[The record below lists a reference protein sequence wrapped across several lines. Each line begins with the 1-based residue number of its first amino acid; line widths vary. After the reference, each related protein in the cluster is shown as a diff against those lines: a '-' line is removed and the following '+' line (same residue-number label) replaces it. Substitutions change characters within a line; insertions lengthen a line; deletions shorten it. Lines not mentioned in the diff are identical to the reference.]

1 MKKIFSII
9 NFELK
14 YWLKKPSVYV
24 NFFIVFLFSL
34 LVFTLENFN
43 IGSSSENTFRNSP
56 YILTNLYVFISLF
69 LPIFLVEFI
78 SFSVSRDFEYKF
90 HELIYSYPISRIKL
104 YMGRFTG
111 SLLPVLFITLAPAF
125 ADLIAP
131 MIPWSNTQQLK
142 PFSFYNHLWIILL
155 TIVPNVWII
164 GWILFYFTSLLKNKR
179 YAVMI
184 SVGLI
189 ALYLSF
195 LSISSLI
202 NNSDFISY
210 ADPFGLLPLM
220 EITQKQSVFEQNH
233 VLVTPDRLFY
243 INRILWFVLSLLF
256 CFFSFRSISKKFL
269 KTNFNF
275 EKKSFKKV
283 EAYNPQSG
291 FSPIYTKEGVVYSLR
306 VLHEEALSGLKF
318 FYKSNIFVIFLSTI
332 FLILFLRY
340 IGAVQSEEATK
351 YATTFNVLEYY
362 NPLMFIL
369 NLYVIF
375 IIGEIFW
382 REKEYFFQ
390 EIKFS
395 LPSDRKMIF
404 LGKVFSVIY
413 FYLIIS
419 SILIVFGILYQAVK
433 SDAPLKFEFYLFYFF
448 VKKFISLLCLTVLS
462 FFIQNLLNHKF
473 LAIGLTTLILFVQS
487 IALDALHINSN
498 MVGILPRFPEMI
510 YSDFYGYSPYLKHYF
525 AFYLYWLLIYFLLT
539 FITAYSYF
547 GLDRFSLK
555 QKLQLLKRNIS
566 ANKNVFSIILIM
578 TLGYAGFLYYQTQIK
593 NKYLSYNEELRLRA
607 DYEKKFKK
615 YENIPIP
622 KVIHADY
629 EIHLF
634 GKNRKY
640 EVSGTLV
647 LKNKTKNDMNEFIVT
662 NDKKNPIKIFIS
674 KAKISRIDSST
685 IAKTELYK
693 FISPLALGDTVTMKF
708 KYTYE
713 ESGIYNELSQNR
725 LLPNGTFLDNFSFT
739 PRIGYDEDMEIS
751 SNEERKKFNLPIK
764 TEKFSPPERN
774 CTEKCMNNY
783 VTPSDWATVHT
794 IISTHDDQMAI
805 APGKLVKEWK
815 QDGRNFFEYN
825 LTQPSLFFFNVISA
839 GFAKKYEKSGNISL
853 EVYYHP
859 EHHWNVDQILGA
871 LKSSVNYFSNVFGPY
886 YHSEARIIEFPQ
898 FSSFAQA
905 FPGTM
910 PYSESIGFTT
920 DYSGNAHDIN
930 TIYHVVAHEM
940 AHQWWAHQVAGAK
953 LQGATLLSES
963 FAEFSSTLVLKN
975 NFGEDMLTKF
985 IRKSNRDY
993 IDSRKFENYREAAL
1007 YNSDNQAYIYYQKA
1021 GVVLNAIGKIIG
1033 YDSLL
1038 ASMKDMIHDFAYKE
1052 PPYPTSLDFLD
1063 KLYARTP
1070 DSLKPIVK
1078 EHMEG
1083 IVIWDVNVLKKELKK
1098 INDKSYKITLE
1109 LEMMKDTY
1117 NPEDRATENIAES
1130 KLGKSTRVTANG
1142 ILELAAYA
1150 NSDEKHIY
1158 GIEIQRKRFSIN
1170 NNKIVLELECME
1182 KPDKV
1187 VIDPYFLNV
1196 WRNTDKKELSL

>member
-9 NFELK
+9 IFELK
-14 YWLKKPSVYV
+14 YWSKKPSVYV
-24 NFFIVFLFSL
+24 NFSIVFLFSL
-34 LVFTLENFN
+34 LIFTFEKFS
-43 IGSSSENTFRNSP
+43 IASSSENTFRNSP

-104 YMGRFTG
+104 YLGRFTG
-111 SLLPVLFITLAPAF
+111 SLLPVLFITSAPVF

-131 MIPWSNTQQLK
+131 IIPWSNAHQLK
-142 PFSFYNHLWIILL
+142 PFSIHSHLWNILL
-155 TIVPNVWII
+155 TVVPNVWII
-164 GWILFYFTSLLKNKR
+164 GWILFYFTSLLKSKR

-184 SVGLI
+184 SVGFI

-202 NNSDFISY
+202 NNSRLISL
-210 ADPFGLLPLM
+210 ADPFGLLPLL
-220 EITQKQSVFEQNH
+220 EITQKQSVYEQNH

-243 INRILWFVLSLLF
+243 INRFLWFSLSLLL
-256 CFFSFRSISKKFL
+256 CLLSFRSIGRKLL
-269 KTNFNF
+269 KTNFKS
-275 EKKSFKKV
+275 EKKSIKK
-283 EAYNPQSG
+283 ADTYKPKPG
-291 FSPIYTKEGVVYSLR
+291 LSPIYKKEGLVYSLR

-318 FYKSNIFVIFLSTI
+318 IYKSNIFVVFLSTI

-340 IGAVQSEEATK
+340 IGAVQSDEATK
-351 YATTFNVLEYY
+351 YATTSNILEYFD
-362 NPLMFIL
+362 PLMFIL

-375 IIGEIFW
+375 IIGELFW

-395 LPSDRKMIF
+395 LPSDKRMIF

-413 FYLIIS
+413 FYFIVS
-419 SILIVFGILYQAVK
+419 SILIVLGILYQLVK
-433 SDAPLKFEFYLFYFF
+433 SDAPLKFELYLFYFF
-448 VKKFISLLCLTVLS
+448 VIKFIFLFGLTILS
-462 FFIQNLLNHKF
+462 FLLQNFLNHKF

-487 IALDALHINSN
+487 IALSALHINSN
-498 MVGILPRFPEMI
+498 MVGILPRLPEMI
-510 YSDFYGYSPYLKHYF
+510 YSDFYGYGPYLKHYF
-525 AFYLYWLLIYFLLT
+525 AFYIYWLLIYFLLT
-539 FITAYSYF
+539 LVTTYSYF
-547 GLDRFSLK
+547 GLDRFTFK
-555 QKLQLLKRNIS
+555 QKLQFLKRNLA
-566 ANKNVFSIILIM
+566 ANKKVFSIILTM
-578 TLGYAGFLYYQTQIK
+578 TLVYAGYLYYQTQIK
-593 NKYLSYNEELRLRA
+593 NKYLSYNEELRLRV

-640 EVSGTLV
+640 EVSGTLI
-647 LKNKTKNDMNEFIVT
+647 LKNKTKNKMTEFIVT
-662 NDKKNPIKIFIS
+662 NNKKNPIKIFIS
-674 KAKISRIDSST
+674 RAKISHIDSST

-693 FISPLALGDTVTMKF
+693 FIRPLEPGDTITMKF
-708 KYTYE
+708 KYAYKE
-713 ESGIYNELSQNR
+713 NGIYNELPLNR

-739 PRIGYDEDMEIS
+739 PRIGYDEDLEIS

-764 TEKFSPPERN
+764 TESFSPPERN
-774 CTEKCMNNY
+774 CAEKCMNNY
-783 VTPSDWATVHT
+783 VSPSDWATIHT
-794 IISTHDDQMAI
+794 IISTHEDQMAI
-805 APGKLVKEWK
+805 APGKLIKEWK
-815 QDGRNFFEYN
+815 QDGRNFFEYQ
-825 LTQPSLFFFNVISA
+825 LSQPSLFFFNVISA
-839 GFAKKYEKSGNISL
+839 NFAQKTEKSGNLSF

-859 EHHWNVDQILGA
+859 EHHWNVEQIMGA
-871 LKSSVNYFSNVFGPY
+871 LKSSVNYFSTVFGPY

-975 NFGEDMLTKF
+975 NFGDDMLIKF

-993 IDSRKFENYREAAL
+993 IESRKFENYREAAL
-1007 YNSDNQAYIYYQKA
+1007 YNTDNQAYIYYQKA
-1021 GVVLNAIGKIIG
+1021 GVVLNAIGKLIG

-1038 ASMKDMIHDFAYKE
+1038 ASMKDMIRDFAYKE
-1052 PPYPTSLDFLD
+1052 PPYPTSFHFLD

-1083 IVIWDVNVLKKELKK
+1083 IVIWDVNVLKKDLKK
-1098 INDKSYKITLE
+1098 INDKNYKITLE
-1109 LEMMKDTY
+1109 LELIKDSY
-1117 NPEDRATENIAES
+1117 NPEDRATENISES
-1130 KLGKSTRVTANG
+1130 KLGKSTRMIANG
-1142 ILELAAYA
+1142 LLELAAFK

-1158 GIEIQRKRFSIN
+1158 GNEIQRKKYSVNHN
-1170 NNKIVLELECME
+1170 NIVLELECLE

-1196 WRNTDKKELSL
+1196 WRNTEKKEISL

>member
-1 MKKIFSII
+1 
-9 NFELK
+9 
-14 YWLKKPSVYV
+14 
-24 NFFIVFLFSL
+24 
-34 LVFTLENFN
+34 
-43 IGSSSENTFRNSP
+43 
-56 YILTNLYVFISLF
+56 
-69 LPIFLVEFI
+69 
-78 SFSVSRDFEYKF
+78 
-90 HELIYSYPISRIKL
+90 
-104 YMGRFTG
+104 MGRFIG
-111 SLLPVLFITLAPAF
+111 SMLPVLFITSAPIF

-131 MIPWSNTQQLK
+131 IVPWCNTHQLK
-142 PFSFYNHLWIILL
+142 QISIHSHLKIIFI

-184 SVGLI
+184 SVGFI

-202 NNSDFISY
+202 NNSEFLSY

-220 EITQKQSVFEQNH
+220 EIIQKQSVFEQNH
-233 VLVTPDRLFY
+233 VLVTPDHLFF
-243 INRILWFVLSLLF
+243 INRILWFGISLLF
-256 CFFSFRSISKKFL
+256 CLLSFRSIGNKFL
-269 KTNFNF
+269 KTNFKSD
-275 EKKSFKKV
+275 KKSIKKAD
-283 EAYNPQSG
+283 EYKHQSG
-291 FSPIYTKEGVVYSLR
+291 FSPIYTKEGAAYSLR

-318 FYKSNIFVIFLSTI
+318 FYKSNIFVVFLSTI

-340 IGAVQSEEATK
+340 IGAVQSDDATK
-351 YATTFNVLEYY
+351 YATTFNILEYFD
-362 NPLMFIL
+362 PLMFIL

-375 IIGEIFW
+375 IVGEIFW
-382 REKEYFFQ
+382 REKEYFFE

-419 SILIVFGILYQAVK
+419 SVLVVFGILYQVLK
-433 SDAPLKFEFYLFYFF
+433 NNAPLKLELYLFYFF
-448 VKKFISLLCLTVLS
+448 VEKFILLICLTVLS
-462 FFIQNLLNHKF
+462 FFLQNFLNNKF
-473 LAIGLTTLILFVQS
+473 LAIGLTTLILFVQR

-498 MVGILPRFPEMI
+498 MVGILPRLPDMT
-510 YSDFYGYSPYLKHYF
+510 YSDFYGYGPYLKHFF
-525 AFYLYWLLIYFLLT
+525 AFYLYWSSLYFLLI

-547 GLDRFSLK
+547 GPDRFTFK
-555 QKLQLLKRNIS
+555 QKLQLLKINLS
-566 ANKNVFSIILIM
+566 ANKIIFSIILVM
-578 TLGYAGFLYYQTQIK
+578 TLGYGAYLYYQTQIK
-593 NKYLSYNEELRLRA
+593 NNYLSYKEELRLRA

-615 YENIPIP
+615 YETIPIP

-640 EVSGTLV
+640 EVSGRLI
-647 LKNKTKNDMNEFIVT
+647 LKNKTKKDMNELIVT
-662 NDKKNPIKIFIS
+662 NDKKNPIKISIS
-674 KAKISRIDSST
+674 RAKISHIDSST
-685 IAKTELYK
+685 IARTELYK
-693 FISPLALGDTVTMKF
+693 LNQPLIPGDTITMKF

-713 ESGIYNELSQNR
+713 ESGIYNELPLTR

-739 PRIGYDEDMEIS
+739 PRFGYDENMEIS

-764 TEKFSPPERN
+764 TERFSPPERN
-774 CTEKCMNNY
+774 CTDKCMNNY
-783 VTPSDWATVHT
+783 VTSSDWATVHT

-805 APGKLVKEWK
+805 APGKLIKEWK
-815 QDGRNFFEYN
+815 QDGRNFFEYR
-825 LTQPSLFFFNVISA
+825 LDQPSLFFFNVVSA
-839 GFAKKYEKSGNISL
+839 RFAKKTEKLGNISL

-859 EHHWNVDQILGA
+859 EHHWNVEQILGA

-920 DYSGNAHDIN
+920 DYSGNANDIN
-930 TIYHVVAHEM
+930 AIYHVVAHEM

-953 LQGATLLSES
+953 VQGATLLSES

-975 NFGEDMLTKF
+975 NFGDDMLTKF

-993 IDSRKFENYREAAL
+993 IESRKFENYREAAL
-1007 YNSDNQAYIYYQKA
+1007 YNSDNQAYVYYQKA

-1052 PPYPTSLDFLD
+1052 PPYPTSFHFLD

-1070 DSLKPIVK
+1070 DSLKAIVK

-1083 IVIWDVNVLKKELKK
+1083 IVIWDVNVLKKDLNK
-1098 INDKSYKITLE
+1098 INNNNYKITLE
-1109 LEMMKDTY
+1109 LELMKDTY
-1117 NPEDRATENIAES
+1117 NPEDRATEKIAES
-1130 KLGKSTRVTANG
+1130 KLGKSTRVIANG

-1150 NSDEKHIY
+1150 NSGEKHIY
-1158 GIEIQRKRFSIN
+1158 GNEIQRKKLTIN
-1170 NNKIVLELECME
+1170 NNKILLELDCME

-1196 WRNTDKKELSL
+1196 WRNTEKKEISF